1 MRKNTFLII
10 FLVIII
16 LIGVSFLLYQNHK
29 INSARFNEK
38 MIQRMI
44 AEISRKESKE
54 EIISIIKR
62 YGFDVDESHTVE
74 EMLLSVYSQMG
85 YDLKIFTKTR

>member
-1 MRKNTFLII
+1 MKKNTFLII
-10 FLVIII
+10 FLIIII

-29 INSARFNEK
+29 INSARFNEE
-38 MIQRMI
+38 MRQRMI

-54 EIISIIKR
+54 ELISIIKR